1 LNSGPYTNQ
10 VEISI
15 LNKEKEDVYNDLM
28 VITNEEEKSLRNTE
42 TPLLVIQKHSMFED
56 TLGRN

>member
-42 TPLLVIQKHSMFED
+42 TPLLVIQ
-56 TLGRN
+56 

>member
-28 VITNEEEKSLRNTE
+28 VITNEEEKSLRKTE
-42 TPLLVIQKHSMFED
+42 TPLLVIQ
-56 TLGRN
+56 